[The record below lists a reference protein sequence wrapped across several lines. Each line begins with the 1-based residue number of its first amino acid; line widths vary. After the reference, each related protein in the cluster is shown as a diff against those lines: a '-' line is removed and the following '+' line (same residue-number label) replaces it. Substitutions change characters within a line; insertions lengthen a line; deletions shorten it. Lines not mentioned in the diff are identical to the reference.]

1 MKLLENLRFQSIER
15 FLVKSYDKGTERQIL
30 SRLYYGF
37 IFCTKGK
44 VVFRKDGNEYL
55 CDSNHVI
62 VSPKYGNYEFTVE
75 EDTVLAMIDFEL
87 FAGQYEQIYSIPVAG
102 TETFYQ
108 NFLHTKN
115 RYLYR
120 KSSFELMGLSTLYD
134 ITARMNGYGTQ
145 NQKYKVI
152 ESAEKYLQ
160 TNICDPFLNIGE
172 VARNSNVS
180 EAYFRRMFKE
190 KHNMSP
196 YQYILEIRIN
206 KAKEMLLLDEAS
218 ISEISEACGFSN
230 LYSFSRTFKESVGV
244 SPMTFKKRHLV
255 SD

>member
-1 MKLLENLRFQSIER
+1 MELLENLRFESIAR
-15 FLVKSYDKGTERQIL
+15 FLAKSYASGTQRHIL

-37 IFCTKGK
+37 IFCPEGK
-44 VVFRKDGNEYL
+44 VIFRKDGNEYL
-55 CDSNHVI
+55 CDPGHVI

-87 FAGQYEQIYSIPVAG
+87 FAGQYEQIYSIPVAE
-102 TETFYQ
+102 TDTFYQ

-134 ITARMNGYGTQ
+134 ITARMNGYGTK

-152 ESAEKYLQ
+152 ETAEKYLQ
-160 TNICDPFLNIGE
+160 ANSCDPALNME
-172 VARNSNVS
+172 EAARSSNVS
-180 EAYFRRMFKE
+180 EAYFRRLFKE
-190 KHNMSP
+190 KYSMSP

-206 KAKEMLLLDEAS
+206 KAKEMLLMDEAS
-218 ISEISEACGFSN
+218 VSEISEACGFSN
-230 LYSFSRTFKESVGV
+230 LYSFSRSFKENVGV
-244 SPMTFKKRHLV
+244 SPVTFKKRHLV